1 MPSAP
6 WVTQNVALTPDIQ
19 DNLREYAGEKDL
31 SCSQVVR
38 KALTVLWRVEGWQS
52 ARNREQAAGSGQLAG
67 EEAPIVAAGK

>member
-1 MPSAP
+1 MPSPP

-38 KALTVLWRVEGWQS
+38 RALAVLWRVEGWQS
-52 ARNREQAAGSGQLAG
+52 TRTAPQ